1 MNTLYLVS
9 CVSKKKDKACPARDL
24 YISDWFRK
32 ARAYV
37 ELTGHPW
44 FILSAEYGLVNPET
58 VIEPYERTL
67 NKMPVRERRAWAER
81 VIAQLQGELSG
92 VDRIV
97 ILAGARYREFIM
109 EGLSNMVSEVEVP
122 LEGLRIGEQL
132 SWLLGKAR
140 HEQTR

>member
-1 MNTLYLVS
+1 MNTIYLVS
-9 CVSKKKDKACPARDL
+9 CVSKKKDKACPAEDL

-37 ELTGHPW
+37 ELKGHPW
-44 FILSAEYGLVNPET
+44 FILSAEYGLLDPSAV
-58 VIEPYERTL
+58 VEPYERTL
-67 NKMPVRERRAWAER
+67 NKMPIRERRAWAEQ
-81 VIAQLQGELSG
+81 VVAQLRRKLDG

-109 EGLSNMVSEVEVP
+109 EDLTNRVAQVEVP

-132 SWLLGKAR
+132 SWLSEKIC
-140 HEQTR
+140 HEATQ

>member
-1 MNTLYLVS
+1 MSALYLVS
-9 CVSKKKDKACPARDL
+9 CVSKKKDKACPAKDL

-32 ARAYV
+32 ARTYV
-37 ELTGHPW
+37 ESTGHPW

-67 NKMPVRERRAWAER
+67 NKMPVRERRAWAGQ
-81 VIAQLQGELSG
+81 VIAQLRGELGG

-109 EGLSNMVSEVEVP
+109 PALTESVAEVEVP

-132 SWLLGKAR
+132 SWLLGKTR